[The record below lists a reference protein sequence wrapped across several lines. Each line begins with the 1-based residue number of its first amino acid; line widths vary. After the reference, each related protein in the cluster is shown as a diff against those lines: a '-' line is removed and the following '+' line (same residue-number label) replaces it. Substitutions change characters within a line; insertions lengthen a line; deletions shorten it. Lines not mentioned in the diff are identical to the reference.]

1 MDFDELGIHDVVD
14 LLRHAPMYDIL
25 RSFNS
30 ERPGE
35 DPVIHFYEDFLKA
48 YDKKMRAKRGVF
60 YTPRPVVQ
68 FIVRSVHEI
77 LQTEFSIEDGL
88 ASTITWR
95 EMRKRKPELAL
106 PVHTTDDMHFVQI
119 LDPGAVNRV
128 ILASDGDFNV
138 GTTDTAGLIDLIG
151 KKRASGVYLTTLGVG
166 DGNLPGGNH

>member
-1 MDFDELGIHDVVD
+1 MNTQGRGRPASRWAKSERSQIFVKKAAGRGRQRHQRVDFDELGINDVVD

-106 PVHTTDDMHFVQI
+106 PVHTTDDM
-119 LDPGAVNRV
+119 PW
-128 ILASDGDFNV
+128 
-138 GTTDTAGLIDLIG
+138 
-151 KKRASGVYLTTLGVG
+151 KK
-166 DGNLPGGNH
+166 N